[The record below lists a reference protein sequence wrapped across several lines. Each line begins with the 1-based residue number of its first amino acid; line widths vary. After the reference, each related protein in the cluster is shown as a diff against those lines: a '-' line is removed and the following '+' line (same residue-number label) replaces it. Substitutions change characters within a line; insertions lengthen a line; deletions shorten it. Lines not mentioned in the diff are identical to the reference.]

1 MAKLHWKS
9 CWYRGAERPGE
20 STEGGEPR
28 NAEALG
34 RELSFSPEF
43 NRKLNM
49 DVCYQDGPAEFIYS
63 FICVFIVSL
72 VFKY

>member
-1 MAKLHWKS
+1 M
-9 CWYRGAERPGE
+9 
-20 STEGGEPR
+20 
-28 NAEALG
+28 NAVALG